1 MTKVVKAPPKW
12 KDGFWSGY
20 RHWKPDENGVVHD
33 LSPDDRQFVELQ
45 GSYDLEVVDLP
56 DDQIKSV
63 PVIEESSAPA
73 PSKQKKVKT
82 TESQEDKEE

>member
-20 RHWKPDENGVVHD
+20 RHWKPDENGIVHD
-33 LSPDDRQFVELQ
+33 LSPDDWQFVELQ
-45 GSYDLEVVDLP
+45 GSYGLEVVDLP

-63 PVIEESSAPA
+63 PEIENSDTSAP
-73 PSKQKKVKT
+73 PKQKGAKT
-82 TESQEDKEE
+82 TKSQEDKEG